1 MFSNVRQLL
10 DVTLLHQLQYADRNH
25 VSVFLVTSIF
35 IMQSVVLR
43 PNTDVMNIVY
53 DSFIWLSQYIRLI
66 EQTVVTVL

>member
-25 VSVFLVTSIF
+25 VSVFPVTFIF